1 MHCCGGE
8 GAVMAE
14 RQDRRLI
21 RLLLLV
27 NCLLMPLAVQA
38 QSVDAPQGE
47 REAYAFRTLTAQ
59 VRSTKLDRPDIP
71 VEEGYGFVV
80 GKNGDALTIVTA
92 DHVVRDQDGTPYG
105 KVIVEL
111 FTNRGHPLSAQ
122 LLEPRMPPQY
132 GDMAVLEVHL
142 PNIPAF
148 PRVAVA
154 RLPIPEGTEAWRI
167 GKQEGWTP
175 SNRPGVFVG
184 RQRTIWLG
192 FDNLDTPRGSS
203 GGPILTNDGLI
214 GMVTDDQ
221 SGRGYVLPIDTIT
234 EFLAVQGLPS
244 NFGDRNTPQPGGP
257 VGLVR
262 GPVPLLQGTAPS
274 R

>member
-1 MHCCGGE
+1 
-8 GAVMAE
+8 MAE

-21 RLLLLV
+21 RLLLVSCVLI
-27 NCLLMPLAVQA
+27 PLAARA
-38 QSVDAPQGE
+38 QPADVPRGE
-47 REAYAFRTLTAQ
+47 RDAYTFRTLTAQ
-59 VRSTKLDRPDIP
+59 VRSAKLDKPDIP

-80 GKNGDALTIVTA
+80 GRNGDVLTIVTA
-92 DHVVRDQDGTPYG
+92 DHVVRDQDGSPYG

-111 FTNRGHPLSAQ
+111 FINRGHPLSAQ
-122 LLEPRMPPQY
+122 LLEPRIPPQY

-148 PRVAVA
+148 PRVPVA
-154 RLPIPEGTEAWRI
+154 RLPIREGTEAWRI

-203 GGPILTNDGLI
+203 GGPILTDDGLI

-234 EFLAVQGLPS
+234 EFLAAQGLPWDLANS
-244 NFGDRNTPQPGGP
+244 GEAPRPPDASRPGGSVP
-257 VGLVR
+257 LVG
-262 GPVPLLQGTAPS
+262 GPVPLLQNPAPPG